1 MTRLIAHFSC
11 IIIITIKTRQQLS
24 FCGSVH
30 LRRSQLSRPRP
41 KERKIRLTLLPFSA
55 AAAAA
60 LCRASQQREF
70 LRQSRA

>member
-24 FCGSVH
+24 FCGSAH
-30 LRRSQLSRPRP
+30 LRSQLSRPRP
-41 KERKIRLTLLPFSA
+41 MERKIRLTLLPFS

>member
-24 FCGSVH
+24 FCGSAH

-41 KERKIRLTLLPFSA
+41 MERKIRLTLLPFSV
-55 AAAAA
+55 AAAA

>member
-24 FCGSVH
+24 FCGSAH

-41 KERKIRLTLLPFSA
+41 MERKIRLTLLPFS
-55 AAAAA
+55 AAA